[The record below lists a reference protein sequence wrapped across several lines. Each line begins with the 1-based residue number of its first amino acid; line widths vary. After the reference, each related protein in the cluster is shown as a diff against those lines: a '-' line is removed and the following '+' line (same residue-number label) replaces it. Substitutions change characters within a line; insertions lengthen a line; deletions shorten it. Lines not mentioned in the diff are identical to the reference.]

1 MNRRNLFASLATFA
15 SIAGLSQACYA
26 QSCNTA
32 PQSGDVVSTDGWSR
46 VFDSDSDYDGCLD
59 SFANPEDGVDLN
71 GGCNL
76 STPAFDDLA
85 VMAPGSSVR
94 YRGVT
99 GNFYETPECPDAG
112 NPATGLR
119 RDLDWVRFTVTQACY
134 IEVSVSMSKGGVP
147 FSALNDPPTQS
158 VVFVAT
164 GPSGVDD
171 TTYCGED
178 GYSFF
183 YGQGLTTD
191 CPQVVEATFP
201 NGSTSTK
208 VPVPA
213 GTHMVVI
220 TTPFGS
226 ATDDRYFG
234 PIDYAMDLNIV
245 ALDNASCGTSTNSC
259 VAANTTPGCS
269 DSLCCDTVCQF
280 NPDCCNVAWDA
291 TCVDVGVQECGL
303 FVYECVTNASVPN
316 DCAGQAEFIDASVLP
331 ITFGF
336 DASQATNDGPN
347 NVNELCSSNTT
358 KDVWYVVGPLPYDGE
373 LRASM
378 CELGNTGDAVLSMY
392 ALGLDDGGTPVS
404 SLADGSTLPSLYI
417 GCRDDVCD
425 DDGDGQLDFG
435 GPAGINMLGVSKDE
449 YYLIRIGSFLDAG
462 QDPNDPTIAGLTG
475 SVNISFRAQL
485 YGNGLQQALVRAD
498 GTNVNLGWISG
509 FSTADLP
516 KRWMYVPFFTTETA
530 TINGFDFAAFG
541 SDSGTADLVKW
552 QIIARNSADANQG
565 AFGQPFGNGA
575 FDASQVL
582 FEGSEPF
589 DIEAYADIG
598 DRYGQRYFIDIST
611 PFELAAGDYYFTCY
625 GDNTAGSSAGVYF
638 AWLSYGIDS
647 IPDMVLASLN
657 GAGNADQNGD
667 GTADDRQVGKPFGWR
682 GVGAG
687 PSIRAY
693 QVFES
698 NGTETYRTQAADNP
712 GMAFQPAFTIKG
724 DLAAACFG
732 DIDGSGEVDN
742 GDVAFALLDYGPC
755 PGCSTDLDGTGEVD
769 FGDVALILL
778 STGPCF

>member
-1 MNRRNLFASLATFA
+1 MKRENLFASLAAFA
-15 SIAGLSQACYA
+15 SLTGFASLCYA
-26 QSCNTA
+26 QVCDTDSAGNLPADTA
-32 PQSGDVVSTDGWSR
+32 WQYNV
-46 VFDSDSDYDGCLD
+46 DSDYDGID
-59 SFANPEDGVDLN
+59 DPDEN

-76 STPAFDDLA
+76 GEPAFAELGTL
-85 VMAPGSSVR
+85 APGA
-94 YRGVT
+94 YRAKGLT
-99 GNFYETPECPDAG
+99 GNYAG
-112 NPATGLR
+112 SDGGNR
-119 RDLDWVRFTVTQACY
+119 RDLDWWRFTVTQPCY
-134 IEVSVSMSKGGVP
+134 IKVSVSMSKDGVP
-147 FSALNDPPTQS
+147 FSALSDPATQS

-164 GPSGVDD
+164 GPSTADNAV
-171 TTYCGED
+171 YCGDE
-178 GYSFF
+178 GALFI
-183 YGQGLTTD
+183 YGRGLTTD
-191 CPQVVEATFP
+191 CPQVVETTLP
-201 NGSTSTK
+201 NGTTSTR

-213 GTHMVVI
+213 GQHMIVV
-220 TTPFGS
+220 TTPF
-226 ATDDRYFG
+226 DDVAYPG
-234 PIDYAMDLNIV
+234 PIDYAFDLEIV
-245 ALDNASCGTSTNSC
+245 TLDNASCGTSSNSC
-259 VAANTTPGCS
+259 VEANTTPGCN
-269 DSLCCDTVCQF
+269 DALCCDTVCQF

-291 TCVDVGVQECGL
+291 TCIDVGVQECGL
-303 FVYECVTNASVPN
+303 FVYECATNASVPN

-336 DASQATNDGPN
+336 DAAQATNDGPN
-347 NVNELCSSNTT
+347 NVNALCSSNTT

-392 ALGLDDGGTPVS
+392 ALGTDPDTGTPIS
-404 SLADGSTLPSLYI
+404 ALADGSTLPNLYI

-425 DDGDGQLDFG
+425 DDDDGQLDFG
-435 GPAGINMLGVSKDE
+435 GPAGINMLGVASGE

-475 SVNISFRAQL
+475 SVNVSFRAAL
-485 YGNGLQQALVRAD
+485 YGNGLQSALAKSD

-509 FSTADLP
+509 YSTASLP
-516 KRWMYVPFFTTETA
+516 KRWIFVPFFTTETA
-530 TINGFDFAAFG
+530 SINGFDFTAFG
-541 SDSGTADLVKW
+541 SDTGVADLVQWKV
-552 QIIARNSADANQG
+552 IARNSADANQG
-565 AFGQPFGNGA
+565 LFGQPFGNGE

-589 DIEAYADIG
+589 DIEAFADIG
-598 DRYGQRYFIDIST
+598 DQYGQRYFVDIST

-625 GDNTAGSSAGVYF
+625 GDNTAGSTDGVYF
-638 AWLSYGIDS
+638 AWLSYGIEA
-647 IPDMVLASLN
+647 IPDMYLASLT
-657 GAGNADQNGD
+657 GAGDADQNGD
-667 GTADDRQVGKPFGWR
+667 GVADPRIVGDAFGWR

-693 QVFES
+693 QVYDAD
-698 NGTETYRTQAADNP
+698 GTTETYKPQTADNQ
-712 GMAFQPAFTIKG
+712 GLTYQPAFTIKG

>member
-1 MNRRNLFASLATFA
+1 MKRENLFASLAAFA
-15 SIAGLSQACYA
+15 SLTGFASLCYA
-26 QSCNTA
+26 QCDTTT
-32 PQSGDVVSTDGWSR
+32 SGDFADTAWEYNVDA
-46 VFDSDSDYDGCLD
+46 DYDG
-59 SFANPEDGVDLN
+59 VDDPDEN

-76 STPAFDDLA
+76 GDPAFLE
-85 VMAPGSSVR
+85 MGTI
-94 YRGVT
+94 GVGNSKRLTGLT
-99 GNFYETPECPDAG
+99 GNYIGTDEG
-112 NPATGLR
+112 RR

-134 IEVSVSMSKGGVP
+134 IEVSVAMSKGGTP

-164 GPSGVDD
+164 GPSGTDAA
-171 TTYCGED
+171 TYCGDE
-178 GYSFF
+178 GALFI

-191 CPQVVEATFP
+191 CPQIVEATFP

-226 ATDDRYFG
+226 DTDDRYDG
-234 PIDYAMDLNIV
+234 PVNYAMDLNVV

-259 VAANTTPGCS
+259 VEPNTTPGCN
-269 DSLCCDTVCQF
+269 DALCCDTVCQF

-291 TCVDVGVQECGL
+291 TCIDVGVQECGL

-316 DCAGQAEFIDASVLP
+316 DCAGSAAFIDASVLP

-347 NVNELCSSNTT
+347 NVNALCSSNTT
-358 KDVWYVVGPLPYDGE
+358 RDVWYVVGPLPYDGE

-392 ALGLDDGGTPVS
+392 ALGLDADTGAPIS
-404 SLADGSTLPSLYI
+404 SLADGSTLPNLYI

-435 GPAGINMLGVSKDE
+435 GPAGINMLGVASGE

-475 SVNISFRAQL
+475 SVNVSFRAAL
-485 YGNGLQQALVRAD
+485 YGNGLQSALVRAD

-509 FSTADLP
+509 YASSTNT
-516 KRWMYVPFFTTETA
+516 KRWMFVPFFTTETA
-530 TINGFDFAAFG
+530 TINGFDFTAFG
-541 SDSGTADLVKW
+541 SDAGVADLVAWK
-552 QIIARNSADANQG
+552 IIARNSADADHG
-565 AFGQPFGNGA
+565 LFGRPFGDGN

-582 FEGSEPF
+582 FEVSEPF

-598 DRYGQRYFIDIST
+598 DRYGQRYFVDMST

-625 GDNTAGSSAGVYF
+625 GDNTAGSADGVYF
-638 AWLSYGIDS
+638 AWLSYGIEG
-647 IPDMVLASLN
+647 IPDLYLASLS
-657 GAGNADQNGD
+657 GAGDADQNGD
-667 GTADDRQVGKPFGWR
+667 GAADPRVVGKAFGWR

-687 PSIRAY
+687 PSVRAY
-693 QVFES
+693 QVFDAD
-698 NGTETYRTQAADNP
+698 GTTETYKTQAADNA
-712 GMAFQPAFTIKG
+712 GLAYQPAFTIKG

-755 PGCSTDLDGTGEVD
+755 PGCATDLDATGEVD

-778 STGPCF
+778 STGPCP